1 MQIFLLDVRR
11 RQFAFLW
18 ITVASLILPTHSL
31 QSQAPT
37 NGLIAYWPFSGNAND
52 GSGNGHHG
60 TLFGP
65 TLVPDR
71 FGTARSAYSFD
82 GVNDYIQVPH
92 TSTLNFDSNFTITA
106 WVKFCTDQSQA
117 STGGADGPGI
127 VVKGQPFSG
136 YGLVLEKR
144 DKMTE
149 ISTGNLSPSTS
160 LKDGQWH
167 LLTIVWRFDPLYTP
181 FPRQL
186 VDFYIDGTLRLG
198 PILETLRPYIRGAAA
213 PLHIG
218 LVQRSTWPVA
228 YADGYFKGAIDDI
241 RLYNRAL
248 SSQEIQSIYTENN
261 WPVSPPPPP
270 VASVSISSTGSLSY
284 CASDPLPV
292 QLRAIGEYDSVV
304 WEPRAGL
311 SSSTIANPVA
321 MPEVTTTY
329 RVRALK
335 FGSNP
340 PCTDTAE
347 NVDSI
352 RIEVFESPE
361 ADAGPALYPCEGDVV
376 ELGGVTR
383 GGSGGYRWEWSPA
396 EGLDDVTL
404 ERPHLLV
411 SQSGKYEVIV
421 IDRQGC
427 RDTSS
432 VQITMLS
439 RPRVVIEGSDT
450 MYYCRDGG
458 GLGLVAEGSGG
469 NPPYQYQWSGEGL
482 NRTDSSAV
490 LAVPTK
496 ATVYVVEI
504 RDGAGI
510 CSGYD
515 SVLVIPTESPI
526 AEAGEGQSLCVG
538 ESVKLGDGSG
548 GNLEW
553 EYEWQPRVGLSDGS
567 VAEPEASPISTTVY
581 RVRVRDPKSGC
592 FSEDSVEV
600 RVRDVRVRSTV
611 SVVDYGLLGGCRTDS
626 IRALVLENEGKSSG
640 SITSWRSDVA
650 GVSVLDVGG
659 VLAGE
664 SETTVRVR
672 FAPSGSGSYRGILV
686 LYIGPCGDSVEVEV
700 VGSKE
705 SSSIGIDVG
714 SVDFGLRPSC
724 VVEEV
729 DTVLVIT
736 NSSGSS
742 AEIGSAI
749 VGAPYTVLSPSLPA
763 TIGAGETV
771 EVRVRYAPVGVGSY
785 VEELRLPYKS
795 GACADTLRVS
805 LRGEV
810 EGVEL
815 VSDISILDFGLL
827 DGCTTER
834 DTVIEVENSSSFTMT
849 IDGSRL
855 PSGYVLLERLPLSI
869 GSGSRRSLRLRYSP
883 SSGGVSM
890 GQGVLEYEPCSG
902 ELSIDLRGEK
912 RGVRFTLADTIDF
925 GELVSCAGSEK
936 ELMGSILM
944 ESEGTGDGSVRSV
957 RVEGAFSSDL
967 QSGSVLEDG
976 KATEFVVRFEPTG
989 EGFYEGALVV
999 EIEPCGVERRVVLRG
1014 RSTLSSVRGESL
1026 SFGLVPS
1033 GSQRRGE
1040 VLFINDGSSSQGVER
1055 VFGVVSP
1062 FRVVRTI
1069 PGLPTTLVPGDTL
1082 HVELEYTA
1090 ERGTSRSDVVM
1101 EVSSPCAGEYMAE
1114 VSGEGSSGGYSRIV
1128 LPELSGSP
1136 GEELELRVEVAE
1148 SMGLDIEG
1156 GARFVAEVEF
1166 ESSVLVGLGGSVG
1179 EIEGD
1184 QRIVE
1189 VRGDLQG
1196 GEAALRVTLG
1206 RVESTA
1212 LRLRSIR
1219 WETNEGEE
1227 LPVVVDTIDGKFTL
1241 NGLCRSG
1248 GVRLYDPRGSVGIKS
1263 VSPNPS
1269 GGKVRIEYSVVE
1281 SGEHRMRIVDGMGRE
1296 VGEIF
1301 EGLFVAGEYALEWGG
1316 SGLSSGVYWIVL
1328 ETPTVVITQPL
1339 QVRN

>member
-1 MQIFLLDVRR
+1 MMLSVL
-11 RQFAFLW
+11 
-18 ITVASLILPTHSL
+18 LPTLSL
-31 QSQAPT
+31 HSQAPT

-71 FGTARSAYSFD
+71 FGTARSAYFFD

-92 TSTLNFDSNFTITA
+92 ATALNPDSNYTISV
-106 WVKFCTDQSQA
+106 WVKFCTSQPQTA
-117 STGGADGPGI
+117 RDETYVVGKGWGFGSLNHGVALIISQGNKMGMSESGGPFPGRTMI
-127 VVKGQPFSG
+127 Q
-136 YGLVLEKR
+136 
-144 DKMTE
+144 
-149 ISTGNLSPSTS
+149 
-160 LKDGQWH
+160 DGQWH
-167 LLTIVWRFDPLYTP
+167 LLSLVIEYFGLPMQPNFYAHFYVDGQLEFSPPLG
-181 FPRQL
+181 L
-186 VDFYIDGTLRLG
+186 AGHNVSTLQAMIFG
-198 PILETLRPYIRGAAA
+198 KNSGNGA
-213 PLHIG
+213 H
-218 LVQRSTWPVA
+218 
-228 YADGYFKGAIDDI
+228 FKGAIDDI

-736 NSSGSS
+736 NSSG
-742 AEIGSAI
+742 
-749 VGAPYTVLSPSLPA
+749 
-763 TIGAGETV
+763 
-771 EVRVRYAPVGVGSY
+771 
-785 VEELRLPYKS
+785 
-795 GACADTLRVS
+795 
-805 LRGEV
+805 
-810 EGVEL
+810 
-815 VSDISILDFGLL
+815 
-827 DGCTTER
+827 
-834 DTVIEVENSSSFTMT
+834 
-849 IDGSRL
+849 
-855 PSGYVLLERLPLSI
+855 
-869 GSGSRRSLRLRYSP
+869 
-883 SSGGVSM
+883 
-890 GQGVLEYEPCSG
+890 
-902 ELSIDLRGEK
+902 
-912 RGVRFTLADTIDF
+912 
-925 GELVSCAGSEK
+925 
-936 ELMGSILM
+936 
-944 ESEGTGDGSVRSV
+944 
-957 RVEGAFSSDL
+957 
-967 QSGSVLEDG
+967 
-976 KATEFVVRFEPTG
+976 
-989 EGFYEGALVV
+989 
-999 EIEPCGVERRVVLRG
+999 
-1014 RSTLSSVRGESL
+1014 
-1026 SFGLVPS
+1026 
-1033 GSQRRGE
+1033 
-1040 VLFINDGSSSQGVER
+1040 
-1055 VFGVVSP
+1055 
-1062 FRVVRTI
+1062 
-1069 PGLPTTLVPGDTL
+1069 
-1082 HVELEYTA
+1082 
-1090 ERGTSRSDVVM
+1090 
-1101 EVSSPCAGEYMAE
+1101 
-1114 VSGEGSSGGYSRIV
+1114 
-1128 LPELSGSP
+1128 
-1136 GEELELRVEVAE
+1136 
-1148 SMGLDIEG
+1148 
-1156 GARFVAEVEF
+1156 
-1166 ESSVLVGLGGSVG
+1166 
-1179 EIEGD
+1179 
-1184 QRIVE
+1184 
-1189 VRGDLQG
+1189 
-1196 GEAALRVTLG
+1196 
-1206 RVESTA
+1206 
-1212 LRLRSIR
+1212 
-1219 WETNEGEE
+1219 
-1227 LPVVVDTIDGKFTL
+1227 
-1241 NGLCRSG
+1241 
-1248 GVRLYDPRGSVGIKS
+1248 
-1263 VSPNPS
+1263 
-1269 GGKVRIEYSVVE
+1269 
-1281 SGEHRMRIVDGMGRE
+1281 
-1296 VGEIF
+1296 
-1301 EGLFVAGEYALEWGG
+1301 
-1316 SGLSSGVYWIVL
+1316 
-1328 ETPTVVITQPL
+1328 
-1339 QVRN
+1339 